1 MYSIR
6 RHVLLW
12 VMGAFGLGVV
22 LLAAAVYFFT
32 MEEMS
37 EVFDEELK
45 QIALSVLTHH
55 QTQAT
60 PPLEG
65 VRLSRPEV
73 DDITFITQVWTLDG
87 RPLFSSL
94 PESKLAFA
102 QQSGWATTETA
113 TGEWRVYTAR
123 SADSVTQA
131 AQPISARQA
140 LAADIAFKILVP
152 GLIAV
157 PLFALLLAYALA
169 RGLQPLSTA
178 TRDVELRSE
187 QSLQPIDS
195 DDLPLEIK
203 PLVTAINSLMGRV
216 DQALSSQRRFVADA
230 AHELRT
236 PLTALK
242 LQAQLLSKAT
252 ESDQRINAVAEL
264 QGGIDRATHLVSQL
278 LDLSRLEP
286 SNTLRAAPETRLG
299 DAVKS
304 TVAQFAAQADRKGVD
319 LGAEVSPEAS
329 TSLVHIAAHE
339 STILLSNLI
348 DNALRYTPSGG
359 RVDVALS
366 MHPESGRLELVVR
379 DSGPGIDASERPR
392 VFDRFFRGAAAYDNP
407 EVQGTGLGLAIV
419 KMIVDLCGAS
429 VTLEPGLPNSEGG
442 YGLAVRVT
450 FKTEF

>member
-55 QTQAT
+55 QAPAT
-60 PPLEG
+60 SPQD
-65 VRLSRPEV
+65 RQTSRPEV
-73 DDITFITQVWTLDG
+73 DDVTFITQVWTPDG
-87 RPLFSSL
+87 RMLFSSL
-94 PESKLAFA
+94 PQSQLALA
-102 QQSGWATTETA
+102 GSAGWSTAETTA
-113 TGEWRVYTAR
+113 GAWRVYTAS
-123 SADSVTQA
+123 SATSIAQA
-131 AQPISARQA
+131 AQPTSARQA

-152 GLIAV
+152 GLVAV

-187 QSLQPIDS
+187 QSLQPINAH
-195 DDLPLEIK
+195 DLPLEIK
-203 PLVTAINSLMGRV
+203 PLVTAINSLMGQV
-216 DQALSSQRRFVADA
+216 DQALSSQRRFIADA

-242 LQAQLLSKAT
+242 LQAQLLGKVT
-252 ESDQRINAVAEL
+252 EPDQRINAVNEL
-264 QGGIDRATHLVSQL
+264 QRGIDRATHLVSQL
-278 LDLSRLEP
+278 LDLSRSEP
-286 SNTLRAAPETRLG
+286 SASVRAAPATRLG

-304 TVAQFAAQADRKGVD
+304 TVALFAAQADRKGVD

-329 TSLVHIAAHE
+329 MSLAHIAVHE
-339 STILLSNLI
+339 STILLSNLV

-366 MHPESGRLELVVR
+366 VQPESHRLELVVR
-379 DSGPGIDASERPR
+379 DSGPGIDESERHR

-407 EVQGTGLGLAIV
+407 EIQGTGLGLAIV
-419 KMIVDLCGAS
+419 KSIVDLCGAS

-450 FKTEF
+450 FKKEF